1 MRPAGKR
8 FQETKGSPR
17 HPQKYFREESAY
29 FRERAAARSSW
40 NSKLCE
46 NCPAPPSTPPHWV
59 WSETTAKGGV
69 KVMKKV
75 ERKRELFQDF
85 PSAGV
90 MAEEGKPSQNVKLKV
105 DYYDYYAGYH
115 TLTTT
120 LRVTRGP
127 FVTHK

>member
-1 MRPAGKR
+1 MLAP
-8 FQETKGSPR
+8 
-17 HPQKYFREESAY
+17 
-29 FRERAAARSSW
+29 ERGAAARSSW

-46 NCPAPPSTPPHWV
+46 NCPAPPSTPPPWV
-59 WSETTAKGGV
+59 GSETTAKGGV

-75 ERKRELFQDF
+75 ERKREMFQDF

-115 TLTTT
+115 TLITG